1 MFLMIES
8 PIRSFIVSFSHFTVE
23 CSFPPKIKTA
33 IFGVVLVQRR
43 IKAFGGIEIVMDPI
57 STDSILVDHM
67 TLLLMESTGGHLEVF
82 IIP

>member
-1 MFLMIES
+1 M
-8 PIRSFIVSFSHFTVE
+8 
-23 CSFPPKIKTA
+23 
-33 IFGVVLVQRR
+33 QRR
-43 IKAFGGIEIVMDPI
+43 IKALGGIEIVMDPI